1 MACREDDLDPD
12 NGTIIDPTAVVP
24 DPEGT
29 VSLSMRNSNSGKT
42 YLDDI
47 YILNENFAGAYFAS
61 IGAVQGLGNVSNI
74 PITGWANQ
82 VSVIEKNGYVAYDD
96 GIFYRIFVEQ
106 SYTNTEGGIIGF
118 DIKYQKPFK
127 GVDEDIILP
136 KESVSFDWKSSSGA
150 YLNEKIYFENHNIIV
165 FTVESDQTWCHVSKC
180 SSYKESFL
188 YNGLEVSCKENETDS
203 IRIANIK
210 ITNAHN
216 KTTYLK
222 IIQSPSNHTAS
233 GTGTKNN
240 PYNVTATIKLM
251 MEGVPT
257 MKIYTTGIVSQI
269 DNIDSGTA
277 TYYISDDGTSTDQL
291 KVYRGLGLE
300 GSAFS
305 INGLKVGDEVIV
317 YGRVTYNNNTIE
329 FSQGSILFMLNG
341 QTTTPTPTAID
352 VTCAQATELTNAL
365 SNGATSSETYTVTG
379 YITEV
384 VGSVSRNQQTF
395 WMADTKDGGKVFE
408 AYWAN
413 LPEGVTE
420 FKKGMKVKITGQ
432 LTKYVN
438 NSTGQVTPEIK
449 NANVGILEN
458 GDDPVIPPAGTEVTC
473 AQAAELTNTLADGA
487 TSSET
492 YTVTGYITEVIG
504 SVSRNQQSFWM
515 ADTKDGGKMFEAYW
529 ANLPEGVSEFQVGAK
544 VKITGQLMKYVKDGK
559 VTPEIKNANVV
570 ILEEG
575 DGNNDN

>member
-1 MACREDDLDPD
+1 
-12 NGTIIDPTAVVP
+12 
-24 DPEGT
+24 
-29 VSLSMRNSNSGKT
+29 
-42 YLDDI
+42 
-47 YILNENFAGAYFAS
+47 
-61 IGAVQGLGNVSNI
+61 
-74 PITGWANQ
+74 
-82 VSVIEKNGYVAYDD
+82 
-96 GIFYRIFVEQ
+96 
-106 SYTNTEGGIIGF
+106 
-118 DIKYQKPFK
+118 
-127 GVDEDIILP
+127 
-136 KESVSFDWKSSSGA
+136 
-150 YLNEKIYFENHNIIV
+150 
-165 FTVESDQTWCHVSKC
+165 
-180 SSYKESFL
+180 
-188 YNGLEVSCKENETDS
+188 
-203 IRIANIK
+203 
-210 ITNAHN
+210 
-216 KTTYLK
+216 
-222 IIQSPSNHTAS
+222 
-233 GTGTKNN
+233 
-240 PYNVTATIKLM
+240 M